1 MENKKEEAKKEI
13 KRQDINKLSY
23 EDLKNLTIQIDNAY
37 HEKVKENEQLKLT
50 IESIVDWKAK
60 LAFLFEVVKSSD
72 KFSPVFVK
80 DCVDEIEKSLSKPE
94 EENK

>member
-1 MENKKEEAKKEI
+1 MENKKEEVKQEI

-23 EDLKNLTIQIDNAY
+23 EDLKSLTIQIDNAY
-37 HEKVKENEQLKLT
+37 HEKVKEVEQLKLT

-60 LAFLFEVVKSSD
+60 LAFLFEVVKNSD
-72 KFSPVFVK
+72 KFNSTFVK